1 MSQTNEVIQFI
12 RDNGSITTMDAFGL
26 GITRLA
32 SRVHEIRAFG
42 IPVEKQM
49 VEVQNRKGET
59 CRVAR
64 YTIPPKVVFHG
75 ELRMVRGNTN
85 EVSEGMDRL

>member
-1 MSQTNEVIQFI
+1 MSQATDIIEFI
-12 RDNGSITTMDAFGL
+12 RDHGSITTMQAFGL

-32 SRVHEIRAFG
+32 SRIHDIKSVG
-42 IPVEKQM
+42 IPVEREM

-64 YTIPPKVVFHG
+64 YTIPGGVPECF
-75 ELRMVRGNTN
+75 
-85 EVSEGMDRL
+85 SA